1 MIELNHV
8 TYRYPFSDRNA
19 LEDISLTVR
28 PGEAVLCTGVSGC
41 GKSTLIRLIN
51 GLCPHYFGGELKGT
65 VRVAGQDNQTMKLH
79 EISSRVGTLFQN
91 PESQFFALGV
101 EEEMAFKPES
111 RGMHPDKIRDLIAK
125 TSQRFGLN
133 SVLKNTIHELSQGQ
147 KQKVGLASLMMEP
160 LQVLILDE
168 PTGNLDPESTMD
180 LAQEI
185 LRLKEKGVAVLIVD
199 HRLYWLKGVA
209 DRVCVMEK
217 GRIVQEGTFDDLSD
231 EVRARY
237 GLRKVDVE
245 DKRHELPPLSDGK
258 ETVMKI
264 SDLSFAY
271 PRKDK
276 IFNGTDLELRK
287 GITGLFGPNGTGK
300 TTLARILTGLNK
312 PTQGTLEI
320 RGKKVKPQECLRH
333 VAVVLQNADHQLYMR
348 TVFDEL
354 LTSLEAAGCR
364 GGKQAAEEL
373 MQLFDLTELRDRHPH
388 SLSGGKQAAEELMQ
402 LFDLTEL
409 RDRHPHSLSGGQQ
422 QRLVI
427 ACAFAKK
434 PDVIILDE
442 PTSGLD
448 GANLHRIAGA
458 LRQLSDEGKAV
469 LVITHD
475 LELVDMVCDSAIRLP
490 LQKTNLSSTI

>member
-354 LTSLEAAGCR
+354 LTSLFNAAPTDTM
-364 GGKQAAEEL
+364 KKKWE
-373 MQLFDLTELRDRHPH
+373 
-388 SLSGGKQAAEELMQ
+388 QAAEELMQ

>member
-1 MIELNHV
+1 M
-8 TYRYPFSDRNA
+8 
-19 LEDISLTVR
+19 
-28 PGEAVLCTGVSGC
+28 
-41 GKSTLIRLIN
+41 
-51 GLCPHYFGGELKGT
+51 
-65 VRVAGQDNQTMKLH
+65 
-79 EISSRVGTLFQN
+79 
-91 PESQFFALGV
+91 
-101 EEEMAFKPES
+101 
-111 RGMHPDKIRDLIAK
+111 
-125 TSQRFGLN
+125 
-133 SVLKNTIHELSQGQ
+133 
-147 KQKVGLASLMMEP
+147 
-160 LQVLILDE
+160 
-168 PTGNLDPESTMD
+168 
-180 LAQEI
+180 
-185 LRLKEKGVAVLIVD
+185 
-199 HRLYWLKGVA
+199 
-209 DRVCVMEK
+209 
-217 GRIVQEGTFDDLSD
+217 
-231 EVRARY
+231 
-237 GLRKVDVE
+237 
-245 DKRHELPPLSDGK
+245 
-258 ETVMKI
+258 
-264 SDLSFAY
+264 
-271 PRKDK
+271 
-276 IFNGTDLELRK
+276 
-287 GITGLFGPNGTGK
+287 
-300 TTLARILTGLNK
+300 ARILTGLNK

-320 RGKKVKPQECLRH
+320 RGKKVKPQECLKH

-373 MQLFDLTELRDRHPH
+373 L
-388 SLSGGKQAAEELMQ
+388 Q

-490 LQKTNLSSTI
+490 LQKINLSATFQ

>member
-1 MIELNHV
+1 MIELKNV

-19 LEDISLTVR
+19 LEDISLKVR

-51 GLCPHYFGGELKGT
+51 GLCPHYFGGELQGT
-65 VRVAGQDNQTMKLH
+65 VRVAGQDNQKLKLH

-91 PESQFFALGV
+91 PETQFFALGV

-111 RGMHPDKIRDLIAK
+111 RGMPPDKIRELIAK

-180 LAQEI
+180 LAEEI
-185 LRLKEKGVAVLIVD
+185 LRLKD
-199 HRLYWLKGVA
+199 VA

-231 EVRARY
+231 EVRERY

-245 DKRHELPPLSDGK
+245 DKRHELPSLSEGK
-258 ETVMKI
+258 ETVMKV

-271 PRKDK
+271 PRKPK

-320 RGKKVKPQECLRH
+320 RGKKVKPQECLKH

-373 MQLFDLTELRDRHPH
+373 L
-388 SLSGGKQAAEELMQ
+388 Q

-490 LQKTNLSSTI
+490 LQKINLSATFQ

>member
-168 PTGNLDPESTMD
+168 PMNGLDN
-180 LAQEI
+180 Q
-185 LRLKEKGVAVLIVD
+185 G
-199 HRLYWLKGVA
+199 
-209 DRVCVMEK
+209 
-217 GRIVQEGTFDDLSD
+217 VQE
-231 EVRARY
+231 
-237 GLRKVDVE
+237 
-245 DKRHELPPLSDGK
+245 
-258 ETVMKI
+258 
-264 SDLSFAY
+264 
-271 PRKDK
+271 
-276 IFNGTDLELRK
+276 
-287 GITGLFGPNGTGK
+287 
-300 TTLARILTGLNK
+300 
-312 PTQGTLEI
+312 
-320 RGKKVKPQECLRH
+320 
-333 VAVVLQNADHQLYMR
+333 MR
-348 TVFDEL
+348 
-354 LTSLEAAGCR
+354 
-364 GGKQAAEEL
+364 
-373 MQLFDLTELRDRHPH
+373 QLFLKL
-388 SLSGGKQAAEELMQ
+388 K
-402 LFDLTEL
+402 
-409 RDRHPHSLSGGQQ
+409 
-422 QRLVI
+422 
-427 ACAFAKK
+427 
-434 PDVIILDE
+434 
-442 PTSGLD
+442 
-448 GANLHRIAGA
+448 
-458 LRQLSDEGKAV
+458 DEGKTILLARHNREDIAA
-469 LVITHD
+469 L
-475 LELVDMVCDSAIRLP
+475 CDTTVEIDRG
-490 LQKTNLSSTI
+490 KIVG

>member
-1 MIELNHV
+1 MIELNHI

-364 GGKQAAEEL
+364 GPEALAHIENLLEKYNLKDFKKYYPSQ
-373 MQLFDLTELRDRHPH
+373 
-388 SLSGGKQAAEELMQ
+388 
-402 LFDLTEL
+402 
-409 RDRHPHSLSGGQQ
+409 LSGGQQ

>member
-1 MIELNHV
+1 MIELKNV

-19 LEDISLTVR
+19 LEDISVKVR

-51 GLCPHYFGGELKGT
+51 GLCPHYFGGELQGT
-65 VRVAGQDNQTMKLH
+65 VRVAGQDNQKLKLH

-91 PESQFFALGV
+91 PETQFFALGV

-111 RGMHPDKIRDLIAK
+111 RGMPSDKIRELIAK

-180 LAQEI
+180 LAEEI

-199 HRLYWLKGVA
+199 HRLYWLKDVA

-231 EVRARY
+231 EVRERY

-245 DKRHELPPLSDGK
+245 DKRHELPSLSEGK
-258 ETVMKI
+258 ETVMKV

-271 PRKDK
+271 PRKPK
-276 IFNGTDLELRK
+276 IFNGTDLELHK

-312 PTQGTLEI
+312 PTRGTLEI
-320 RGKKVKPQECLRH
+320 RGKKVKPQECLKH

-364 GGKQAAEEL
+364 GGQQAAEEL
-373 MQLFDLTELRDRHPH
+373 L
-388 SLSGGKQAAEELMQ
+388 Q

-490 LQKTNLSSTI
+490 LQKTNLSATFQ